1 MATHGTMFSYT
12 TTTDFSVA
20 HAFNTGAVHQADQDS
35 TVFTINSVRFT
46 AHRSATI
53 PTTASPATLGGV
65 VIRPVM

>member
-1 MATHGTMFSYT
+1 MMFSYT
-12 TTTDFSVA
+12 TMTAYSVA
-20 HAFNTGAVHQADQDS
+20 HAFNTGAVHQAGQDS